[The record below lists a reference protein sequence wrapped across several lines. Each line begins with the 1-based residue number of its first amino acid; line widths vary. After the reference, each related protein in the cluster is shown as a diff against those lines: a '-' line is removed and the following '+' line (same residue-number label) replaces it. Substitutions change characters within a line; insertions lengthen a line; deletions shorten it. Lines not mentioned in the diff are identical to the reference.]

1 MPSNVNDFEQYATLD
16 TNDGTKFDFLQS
28 SIANIRFHVP
38 IGQTITVK
46 SEDVAN
52 LPGLAAKYL
61 GSRYLW
67 YVLLH
72 YNGMYDQIAD
82 MYPGMQLNIPLIGP
96 TLTYLKTS
104 SVSTG
109 IRPTSIIL

>member
-1 MPSNVNDFEQYATLD
+1 MPTNVNDFERYATID
-16 TNDGTKFDFLQS
+16 AKDKTKIDLFAS
-28 SIANIRFHVP
+28 SIANIRFYVP
-38 IGQTITVK
+38 IAKTVVIQ

-61 GSRYLW
+61 GTRYLW

-82 MYPGMQLNIPLIGP
+82 MYPGMTLKIPQIGP
-96 TLTYLKTS
+96 TLTYLKNS
-104 SVSTG
+104 ALSTG
-109 IRPTSIIL
+109 IKPNSIVL

>member
-1 MPSNVNDFEQYATLD
+1 MPSSVYDFEQFATVCAQDPTRWDLFISSVS
-16 TNDGTKFDFLQS
+16 NLRFNVPQAQS
-28 SIANIRFHVP
+28 
-38 IGQTITVK
+38 ITLG

-72 YNGMYDQIAD
+72 YNGLYDSIND
-82 MYPGMQLNIPLIGP
+82 LYSGMTLNIPQIGP
-96 TLTYLKTS
+96 LIAYLKS
-104 SVSTG
+104 QVNANG
-109 IRPTSIIL
+109 VNPNQIII

>member
-1 MPSNVNDFEQYATLD
+1 MPSNVNDFEQYATVD
-16 TNDGTKFDFLQS
+16 AGDSTKFDLFQS
-28 SIANIRFHVP
+28 SIANIRFNVP
-38 IGQTITVK
+38 LAQTITIQ

-52 LPGLAAKYL
+52 LPSLAARYL

-82 MYPGMQLNIPLIGP
+82 MYPGMSLKIPQVGP
-96 TLTYLKTS
+96 TLTYLKNS
-104 SVSTG
+104 ALSTG
-109 IRPTSIIL
+109 IKPNSIIL